1 MKTPNNVSNNKV
13 QKMPLNAKVCNYN
26 RLLGVQVETSNSLS
40 QKTWHIKCW
49 ESTGHVP
56 LTPACPSRGMSRSL
70 HVFQKKLILLGDTA
84 QVSSLLSMY
93 VQKCPKEKNSL
104 QKCFQR
110 PKWATQSTFWIIVWN
125 KMRFDTKRIK
135 GQGRA
140 QGGSKGPKPD
150 LHLNPHRLKRPW
162 MCCQ

>member
-1 MKTPNNVSNNKV
+1 
-13 QKMPLNAKVCNYN
+13 MPLNAKVCNYN
-26 RLLGVQVETSNSLS
+26 RLLGVQVETSHGLS

-70 HVFQKKLILLGDTA
+70 RVFQNKLILLGATA
-84 QVSSLLSMY
+84 QVSSSLSMH

-104 QKCFQR
+104 QKCFQG

-135 GQGRA
+135 GQGGA
-140 QGGSKGPKPD
+140 QGGSQGPKPD
-150 LHLNPHRLKRPW
+150 LPLNPHRLKKPW
-162 MCCQ
+162 MYCQ